1 MTNPINN
8 PINSCNPSTSSAV
21 IRRNSQLL
29 ELPFELVIE
38 ILTRLNGEDNR
49 ACRLLC
55 KQWDQVLNREDI
67 WQRLFEKH
75 FPDINSEKIKNF
87 QTAYKLYLNLTNG
100 VCTSRT
106 LEGHHSG
113 IKSIVTFDGGFISG
127 SGDKTIKIWDLKTL
141 TCIATLQGHTRPVES
156 LAIFNGKLISGSYD
170 NTISIWDLNTRT
182 CIAVLEGHTAPVT
195 SLAISNGRLISGSR
209 NNTIKIWDLNTYLPI
224 CTATLEGHRDP
235 SGSLIIV
242 DDGRL
247 ISVCSNE
254 YDNENSIKIWDL
266 STEPPTC
273 IATLEGHT
281 DSVTSLVSS
290 DGRLISGSDD
300 KTIKIWDLK
309 KFTCTATLKWHAFS
323 VSSLAIFNGKLI
335 AGSSA
340 CMIKIWDLKTLACT
354 ATLAGHDRDVGS
366 LAVSNRTLISGS
378 SDYKIKVWDFM
389 ANNDEVFKEIAGQL
403 KDEDPSLTEQAIR
416 RFLRMPKSAKNKIY
430 GELYKIIKPRL
441 TKANDY
447 YGCAEHA
454 FHDQHGQSA
463 TSLEK
468 AQAIRNYLAAEKE
481 LEQPT
486 ELPREPLLKHLGIVT
501 PEQFS
506 DILHCRPEHL
516 QQRGILSPE
525 DLQLICSLS
534 LDVQALAIEE
544 DSGLGGNFRDNAV
557 KLEAD
562 RRKRALS
569 GLSQQMSQ
577 EVASKIQEITDCAC
591 NDVLLYE
598 GDSPW
603 IGFQNKL
610 DAFRAKFDAI
620 VLECDGS
627 PKLIVEAFKLAKY
640 NELARELNALVE
652 EFQTLDRNH
661 QIVKL
666 RTYIHQQD
674 ISRAWEKCP
683 AVGTQR
689 LINLPTFEQKTLPR
703 LLQMGLV
710 NLG

>member
-21 IRRNSQLL
+21 IRQNSPLL
-29 ELPFELVIE
+29 RLPLELVIA

-49 ACRLLC
+49 ACRSIC
-55 KQWDQVLNREDI
+55 TQWDQVLNGKVVWRS
-67 WQRLFEKH
+67 LFEKH
-75 FPDINSEKIKNF
+75 FPDINSKKIENF
-87 QTAYKLYLNLTNG
+87 QEAYKLLYSNLTNG
-100 VCTSRT
+100 VCTSRA
-106 LEGHHSG
+106 LEEHGVW
-113 IKSIVTFDGGFISG
+113 IESIVIFDGGFISG
-127 SGDKTIKIWDLKTL
+127 SHDMTIKIWDLKTL
-141 TCIATLQGHTRPVES
+141 TCTATLEGHTHSVTSLAISDGRLISGCYDSTIKIWDLNTNPPTCTATLQGHTHDVTS
-156 LAIFNGKLISGSYD
+156 LAASNGRLISGSGN
-170 NTISIWDLNTRT
+170 NTIKIWDLNTNPPTCTATFKEGYGGPCGSLVIFDDGRLISACRYET
-182 CIAVLEGHTAPVT
+182 TIKIWDLSTNPPTCTATLKGQGYTNSVKSLVISDGRLISGYYDGTIKIWDLKTLACIATFEGDIRITSLAVSNGRLILGSYFGRIKIWDLKTLTCTAALQWNSVQIR
-195 SLAISNGRLISGSR
+195 SLAISNGRLISGSSDA
-209 NNTIKIWDLNTYLPI
+209 TIRVLDF
-224 CTATLEGHRDP
+224 TAKY
-235 SGSLIIV
+235 
-242 DDGRL
+242 
-247 ISVCSNE
+247 N
-254 YDNENSIKIWDL
+254 
-266 STEPPTC
+266 
-273 IATLEGHT
+273 
-281 DSVTSLVSS
+281 
-290 DGRLISGSDD
+290 
-300 KTIKIWDLK
+300 
-309 KFTCTATLKWHAFS
+309 
-323 VSSLAIFNGKLI
+323 
-335 AGSSA
+335 
-340 CMIKIWDLKTLACT
+340 
-354 ATLAGHDRDVGS
+354 
-366 LAVSNRTLISGS
+366 AV
-378 SDYKIKVWDFM
+378 F
-389 ANNDEVFKEIAGQL
+389 EEIAGL
-403 KDEDPSLTEQAIR
+403 FESGDFYVIE
-416 RFLRMPKSAKNKIY
+416 RFSKMPKSAKDKIY

-441 TKANDY
+441 TLTNDY
-447 YGCAEHA
+447 DGCAEHA
-454 FHDQHGQSA
+454 FRDLYGQSS
-463 TSLEK
+463 THLEK

-516 QQRGILSPE
+516 QIRGILSSE

-603 IGFQNKL
+603 IDFQNKL

-652 EFQTLDRNH
+652 EFQTLDLNH

-683 AVGTQR
+683 AVGVQR
-689 LINLPTFEQKTLPR
+689 LVNLPTAEQKTLPM
-703 LLQMGLV
+703 LLQMGLEE
-710 NLG
+710 